1 MGLYVQY
8 GAGYSVAD
16 GWVSFDAS
24 PTLRVQQ
31 LPMIGA
37 SLAKLSGNANPFP
50 PGILYGDIL
59 RKLPVATGSAD
70 GLYASHVLEHLS
82 LEDMRQ
88 ALRESL
94 RVLRPGGAFRLIVPD
109 LLHRAR
115 HYVESAETDPAA
127 APEFMRST
135 MLGLERRSTSLLG
148 RLRAM
153 FGNSEHLWM
162 WDYPSMRHEL
172 ESAGFIGIRRAAF
185 GDGQDPMFGRVEEAD
200 RFEKNG
206 IVELAI
212 EAHKPA

>member
-24 PTLRVQQ
+24 PTLRIQR
-31 LPMIGA
+31 LPLIGS
-37 SLAKLSGNANPFP
+37 SLAKLSGNANAFLR
-50 PGILYGDIL
+50 GIVFGDVL
-59 RKLPVATGSAD
+59 QGLPVAAGSVD

-94 RVLRPGGAFRLIVPD
+94 RVLRAGGTFRLIVPD

-115 HYVESAETDPAA
+115 HYVESAEANAMA

-135 MLGLERRSTSLLG
+135 MLGHERRVTSLLG

-162 WDYPSMRHEL
+162 WDFPSMRHEL
-172 ESAGFIGIRRAAF
+172 EVAGFIDIRRAAF
-185 GDGQDPMFGRVEEAD
+185 GDSQDPMFSRVEEAD
-200 RFEKNG
+200 RFEKGG
-206 IVELAI
+206 IIELAI
-212 EAHKPA
+212 EARKSG